1 MKKIHAGALALGLF
15 MGGLVAGQAFGPDT
29 LFSAKGKTK
38 SDFIKEAD
46 AILAEYGENVAVANS
61 APQISQV
68 ANEAHVRFDYIQIKQ
83 NAEIIRLL
91 NIIAA
96 KK

>member
-1 MKKIHAGALALGLF
+1 MGLF

-29 LFSAKGKTK
+29 LFNAKGKTK
-38 SDFIKEAD
+38 SDFVKEAD
-46 AILAEYGENVAVANS
+46 AILAEYSENVALS
-61 APQISQV
+61 ASAAQVTQV
-68 ANEAHVRFDYIQIKQ
+68 ANEAQVRYDYIQIKQ

-91 NIIAA
+91 TVIAS